1 MHENNILKI
10 QDETIKIITEVQ
22 KLLENS
28 ENLKEKHFQTLDNER
43 KKLENLEFVIS
54 IVGTVKAGKSTTI
67 NAIVGQDIL
76 PNRSDPMTTLP
87 TLVTHKEGQIEP
99 SLTMPKY
106 KVLNNFLK
114 KVREEL
120 RNDKKL
126 KMQYF

>member
-54 IVGTVKAGKSTTI
+54 IVGTVKAGK
-67 NAIVGQDIL
+67 
-76 PNRSDPMTTLP
+76 
-87 TLVTHKEGQIEP
+87 
-99 SLTMPKY
+99 
-106 KVLNNFLK
+106 
-114 KVREEL
+114 
-120 RNDKKL
+120 
-126 KMQYF
+126 